1 MASDQNLDSEL
12 ESFRRQWLSDL
23 RSRTDHAGAH
33 SSNATS
39 STRNVAGLFPPAAM
53 SRRLAPEEDH
63 PDSAYLH
70 GPSFDDLPAYHMPGQ
85 DSSSHPHP
93 HPAPAVGSSKGKELV
108 SALDHFEEAM
118 LREAQGNMGDS
129 LKLYRQA
136 YKVSL
141 PSILSTS
148 PD

>member
-23 RSRTDHAGAH
+23 RSRTNHAGAH
-33 SSNATS
+33 SSSVAP
-39 STRNVAGLFPPAAM
+39 STRNVAGLFPSEAM

-63 PDSAYLH
+63 LDSAYLH
-70 GPSFDDLPAYHMPGQ
+70 GPSFGDLPAYHMTGQ

-93 HPAPAVGSSKGKELV
+93 APAAGSSKDKQLV

-118 LREAQGNMGDS
+118 LKEAQGNMGDS

-141 PSILSTS
+141 P
-148 PD
+148 